1 MTSDQLAKW
10 KAADRARKRQQRN
23 QRGRRK
29 RGLATV
35 TGAGMGALVHH
46 PARTRR
52 RPPAHNQHREDST
65 MTDIEI
71 IKRLHAITD
80 EQDQLVSRLGEGDYT
95 ETRAALDGS

>member
-35 TGAGMGALVHH
+35 TRAGMVRVS
-46 PARTRR
+46 PAR
-52 RPPAHNQHREDST
+52 H
-65 MTDIEI
+65 
-71 IKRLHAITD
+71 
-80 EQDQLVSRLGEGDYT
+80 GESA
-95 ETRAALDGS
+95 ER